1 MIDFTSVRQSSRPSA
16 IGTSSSYNAVRGGTN
31 NRGDDNAG
39 NDRGDDGQQQQ
50 QSQYHWAY
58 SLVKMIPHTT
68 HIMKMMTLEESV

>member
-16 IGTSSSYNAVRGGTN
+16 IGTSSSYNIVSGGTN

-50 QSQYHWAY
+50 QSQYH
-58 SLVKMIPHTT
+58 
-68 HIMKMMTLEESV
+68 